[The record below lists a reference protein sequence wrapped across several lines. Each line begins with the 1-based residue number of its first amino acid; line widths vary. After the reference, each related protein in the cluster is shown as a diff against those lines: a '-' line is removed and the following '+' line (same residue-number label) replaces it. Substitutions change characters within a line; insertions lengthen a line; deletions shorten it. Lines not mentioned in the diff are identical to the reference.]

1 MRKNFLDLVGIG
13 IVAVC
18 MMLSFVACSLPA
30 NEREDISSLVTSE
43 GVQTETSSEAPSS
56 DPGWR
61 PSSSSRPVLEN
72 SSSDYSS
79 QMWTH
84 ELPEAEKQKAYQL
97 INRLK
102 QKDISLLRYY
112 NDEITDCTG
121 FMPENVKNVT
131 AIKTVTD
138 KQEIKNFVNSLNL
151 DTWYPREQTIMT
163 MPRWAVYID
172 EEFKIGLMG
181 GRQLRIETKDESY
194 CFEAPADV
202 FGTLI
207 NDCELVKNPDEQ
219 TAQRLIEELKQT
231 KPSQLRYYKVN
242 TNNPLLYYPMNE
254 LDDSL
259 LVRVEVESEEIEK
272 FTSALS
278 PEQWQAD
285 DMLLED
291 PPLYYVYFDENIYI
305 GLDWTPTGKERR
317 VSIHTKDATAYYIV
331 PREVYANIEKV
342 IYRAR

>member
-1 MRKNFLDLVGIG
+1 MRKSLLFLVGIG
-13 IVAVC
+13 IMSVC
-18 MMLSFVACSLPA
+18 MLSSLAACSFFA
-30 NEREDISSLVTSE
+30 GEQGNNSSLVTSE
-43 GVQTETSSEAPSS
+43 GAQTETSSEAASS
-56 DPGWR
+56 D

-84 ELPEAEKQKAYQL
+84 ELPEDEKQKAYQL

-131 AIKTVTD
+131 AINTVTD
-138 KQEIKNFVNSLNL
+138 KQEIKNLINAMRL
-151 DTWYPREQTIMT
+151 DTWYPREQTIKT

-172 EEFKIGLMG
+172 EDLMIGLMG
-181 GRQLRIETKDESY
+181 GRQLRLVTKDECY

-202 FGTLI
+202 FGALI
-207 NDCELVKNPDEQ
+207 RDCELVKNPDEQ
-219 TAQRLIEELKQT
+219 TVQRLIEELKQA
-231 KPSQLRYYKVN
+231 KPSQIRYYEMR

-259 LVRVEVESEEIEK
+259 LVRADVDSEEIEK
-272 FTSALS
+272 FMSALS
-278 PEQWQAD
+278 PEQWQAG

-305 GLDWTPTGKERR
+305 GLDWTPTGKERW

-331 PREVYANIEKV
+331 PREVYANIEKA
-342 IYRAR
+342 IRAW